1 MKPLVALQL
10 RLHQIQIRADDGQR
24 RFQFM
29 SGVGDEPALFFIAL
43 RHRADDPPG
52 QDQQKQKDG
61 QQARQ
66 GHQDAGEQG
75 RPKVGEAPPAV
86 QKNKADAPVLRHTD
100 VAVVL
105 PKAAGMPGLPYGLRH
120 LSGTL
125 VIHGGDLPGVAL
137 EHLPLSIQQNG
148 EEAGFKGGLRG
159 EPIPRGKGAVRLP
172 GLAVRRKSLGKSAPV
187 FTEQLQNVAG
197 VLNDLSI
204 AHGVDPTQ
212 DHQKHQDQGQHGGGD
227 EFHPQPLDHART
239 SSAYPRLRLAR
250 ISTSA
255 CRAASFLRR

>member
-1 MKPLVALQL
+1 
-10 RLHQIQIRADDGQR
+10 
-24 RFQFM
+24 
-29 SGVGDEPALFFIAL
+29 
-43 RHRADDPPG
+43 
-52 QDQQKQKDG
+52 
-61 QQARQ
+61 
-66 GHQDAGEQG
+66 
-75 RPKVGEAPPAV
+75 
-86 QKNKADAPVLRHTD
+86 
-100 VAVVL
+100 
-105 PKAAGMPGLPYGLRH
+105 MPGLPYGLRH

-212 DHQKHQDQGQHGGGD
+212 DHQKHQGQGQHGGGD